1 MVLWMPSDWWDC
13 RKFPLNYDA
22 KCYFVVHHIT
32 FEKAKY
38 KLWKVQ
44 KESLVWWLIPYSDW
58 FWDWQNDQF
67 HQVWHWEPVYDDWGA
82 NLGRTCMISNRE
94 TFYSLNVFHVKD
106 TNALQNFHYWWMKST
121 NHRFP
126 FPKENI
132 STSPLLKREIRVSEM
147 IGKFFVFN

>member
-44 KESLVWWLIPYSDW
+44 RSPSSGDW
-58 FWDWQNDQF
+58 FPIQIDFETGKMTSFIKFDIGNLCMMTG
-67 HQVWHWEPVYDDWGA
+67 GA

-106 TNALQNFHYWWMKST
+106 TNALQNFHYLWMKST

-147 IGKFFVFN
+147 IGKVFVFN